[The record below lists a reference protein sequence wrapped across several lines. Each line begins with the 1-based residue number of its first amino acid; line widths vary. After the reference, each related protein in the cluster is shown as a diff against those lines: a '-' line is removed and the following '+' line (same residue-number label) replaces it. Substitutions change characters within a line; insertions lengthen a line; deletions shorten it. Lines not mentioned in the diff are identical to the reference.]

1 MRQNKKEVE
10 FCRVDGKY
18 FVTCDGGKIYIAI
31 KNIYCAIILNNN
43 CTHLYKMWIC
53 RYFFI
58 NFFITFFDSQIIIKY
73 TKLYRKIKIKISFTK
88 YYRNDSGKLSKNK
101 SLWFSNKSE

>member
-31 KNIYCAIILNNN
+31 KNTYCAIILNNIITVHT
-43 CTHLYKMWIC
+43 CTKCESVDIFLLIFY
-53 RYFFI
+53 
-58 NFFITFFDSQIIIKY
+58 NFFW
-73 TKLYRKIKIKISFTK
+73 FTN
-88 YYRNDSGKLSKNK
+88 YY
-101 SLWFSNKSE
+101 